1 MSRFCRDCL
10 SLSLL
15 VACAACNRT
24 EEPRS
29 SPVVQLPPASGA
41 HEQSRAA
48 AEAPP
53 TASTT
58 PSRCVTPMPDEAPP
72 VAHPA
77 SQCPPDVEERPVL
90 PRGAVTF
97 LDAAGD
103 PRVEVE
109 LARTPHHKQR
119 GLMFRTELAR
129 DGGMLF
135 SWNDEEVRSFWMRNT
150 CIPLDMLFIAADGT
164 IAGVLEQVPVLNTAS
179 RSVPCPAMHV
189 LELNAGWA
197 RAHGV
202 RPGQKVRIEG

>member
-1 MSRFCRDCL
+1 M
-10 SLSLL
+10 
-15 VACAACNRT
+15 VH
-24 EEPRS
+24 
-29 SPVVQLPPASGA
+29 LPPASGA
-41 HEQSRAA
+41 PAQRAA
-48 AEAPP
+48 AADATAP
-53 TASTT
+53 ASTT
-58 PSRCVTPMPDEAPP
+58 PARCVTPMPDEPPP
-72 VAHPA
+72 VALPA
-77 SQCPPDVEERPVL
+77 SQCPPDVEQRPVL

-97 LDAAGD
+97 LDGTGS

-109 LARTPHHKQR
+109 LARTPHHRER

-135 SWNDEEVRSFWMRNT
+135 SWNEESVRSFWMRNT

-164 IAGVLEQVPVLNTAS
+164 IAGILEQVPVLNTAS

-202 RPGQKVRIEG
+202 RAGQKVRIED